1 MEGRGNV
8 ILTAL
13 SRVEIMSEHGSVVK
27 SRTDRLEANRDTMY
41 VSAIET
47 LPLSTSMALFSAA
60 RLSSL
65 VGGFPS

>member
-1 MEGRGNV
+1 MGEN
-8 ILTAL
+8 
-13 SRVEIMSEHGSVVK
+13 GSVVK
-27 SRTDRLEANRDTMY
+27 SRTDRLEANRDTVY